1 MKTLLVTGFEPFGGR
16 SDNPSWEAVSL
27 LPDGTEAGSIV
38 KLRLP
43 VTFAGAAELAL
54 LEAERTHADA
64 VLAVG
69 LAAGRRAITPEAVAI
84 NLMEA
89 AIPDN
94 RGFMPVNI
102 PAAPGEREA
111 YFSTLPI
118 RKIRDEVSAAGIPC
132 ALSYS
137 AGTFVCND
145 LMYRLLRAFEGTGRA
160 AGFIHV
166 PDLDAVSIRDD
177 ARALLIA
184 AEVIL
189 SSI

>member
-1 MKTLLVTGFEPFGGR
+1 MKTLLITGFEPFGGR
-16 SDNPSWEAVSL
+16 SDNLSWEAVSL
-27 LPDGTEAGSIV
+27 LPDRAEAGSIV
-38 KLRLP
+38 KLLLP

-54 LEAERTHADA
+54 REAERTHADA